1 MSKRRKTTKT
11 RNDSDVNEAG
21 DDADAN
27 DANDVNEAY
36 ATNDDF
42 ELKRK
47 EKRQNVIDMFFR
59 ELEFFA
65 SFLLFR

>member
-1 MSKRRKTTKT
+1 MSKRRKTTKAT
-11 RNDSDVNEAG
+11 NDADVNEAG

-42 ELKRK
+42 ELNGRRK
-47 EKRQNVIDMFFR
+47 GKTSLTCFFVN
-59 ELEFFA
+59 
-65 SFLLFR
+65 

>member
-1 MSKRRKTTKT
+1 MSKRRKTTKP
-11 RNDSDVNEAG
+11 RNDADVNEAG

-47 EKRQNVIDMFFR
+47 
-59 ELEFFA
+59 
-65 SFLLFR
+65 

>member
-11 RNDSDVNEAG
+11 RNDADVNEAG

-27 DANDVNEAY
+27 DANEAY

-47 EKRQNVIDMFFR
+47 
-59 ELEFFA
+59 
-65 SFLLFR
+65 

>member
-11 RNDSDVNEAG
+11 TNDADVNEAG
-21 DDADAN
+21 DDADA
-27 DANDVNEAY
+27 NEAY

>member
-11 RNDSDVNEAG
+11 RNDADVNEAG

-27 DANDVNEAY
+27 DANEAY

>member
-11 RNDSDVNEAG
+11 RNDADVNEAG

-47 EKRQNVIDMFFR
+47 
-59 ELEFFA
+59 
-65 SFLLFR
+65 

>member
-11 RNDSDVNEAG
+11 RNDADVNEAG
-21 DDADAN
+21 DDA

-47 EKRQNVIDMFFR
+47 
-59 ELEFFA
+59 
-65 SFLLFR
+65 